1 MLEMYLK
8 IQINTNINLVFKY
21 EITHLRSQT
30 AVKLEVIVDYK
41 KFLMFSPMPAFSIL
55 RHIRC

>member
-1 MLEMYLK
+1 MHDMYLK

-30 AVKLEVIVDYK
+30 AVKLEVIVDYRK
-41 KFLMFSPMPAFSIL
+41 ILMFSPMTDVKTKK
-55 RHIRC
+55 R